1 MTRKKQIY
9 YYSLVLFLVLVGLRF
24 GQLMWQ
30 QQQILSHLQKQAK
43 QLRHQQAIA
52 KASQP
57 KVKQVVAKSTITK
70 ASETSQQFFNL
81 AYNWSSGSD
90 YKKRITKIKQAK
102 LVTSQ
107 VLANDYLFPEVGGTA
122 DYIDNNGLKSSV
134 VQVAYYPKATNDDQ
148 TSGVVGVAVNAK
160 HDSDV
165 GNGETRYYYF
175 NIDYQ
180 ISDNQITSLDYV
192 GRLAV
197 NQSTDFNTFN
207 PYE

>member
-1 MTRKKQIY
+1 MTRKTEIGY
-9 YYSLVLFLVLVGLRF
+9 YVLLVVMVLGSLRF

-30 QQQILSHLQKQAK
+30 QQQTLSHLQKQAK
-43 QLRHQQAIA
+43 QLKHKQAIA
-52 KASQP
+52 KTSQQ

-70 ASETSQQFFNL
+70 ASETSKQFFNL
-81 AYNWSSGSD
+81 AYNWLSGSD
-90 YKKRITKIKQAK
+90 YKKRITKIKQAN

-134 VQVAYYPKATNDDQ
+134 VQVAYYPKATNDNQ

-175 NIDYQ
+175 NIAYQ
-180 ISDNQITSLDYV
+180 TSDNQITSLDYV

>member
-1 MTRKKQIY
+1 MTRKTEIAY
-9 YYSLVLFLVLVGLRF
+9 YALLVVLVLGSLRF

-30 QQQILSHLQKQAK
+30 QQQTLSHLQKQAK
-43 QLRHQQAIA
+43 QLKHKQAIA
-52 KASQP
+52 KTSQQ

-102 LVTSQ
+102 LVSSQ

>member
-1 MTRKKQIY
+1 MTRKTEIGY
-9 YYSLVLFLVLVGLRF
+9 YALLVVMVLGSLRF

-30 QQQILSHLQKQAK
+30 QQQTLAHLQKQAK
-43 QLRHQQAIA
+43 QLKHKQAIA
-52 KASQP
+52 KTSQP

-90 YKKRITKIKQAK
+90 YKKRITKIKQFK

-107 VLANDYLFPEVGGTA
+107 VLANDYLFPEVGGMA

-180 ISDNQITSLDYV
+180 TSDNQITSLDYV

>member
-1 MTRKKQIY
+1 MTRKEQIY
-9 YYSLVLFLVLVGLRF
+9 YYILVLFLVLVGLRF

-43 QLRHQQAIA
+43 QLRHKQAIA

-70 ASETSQQFFNL
+70 ASETSHQFFNL

>member
-1 MTRKKQIY
+1 MTRKTEIGY
-9 YYSLVLFLVLVGLRF
+9 YALLVVMVLGSLRF

-30 QQQILSHLQKQAK
+30 QQQTLAHLQKQAK
-43 QLRHQQAIA
+43 QLKHKQAIA
-52 KASQP
+52 KTSQQ

-165 GNGETRYYYF
+165 GNGETRYYYL

-180 ISDNQITSLDYV
+180 TSDNQITSLDYV

>member
-1 MTRKKQIY
+1 MTRKKEIGY
-9 YYSLVLFLVLVGLRF
+9 YALLVFLVLGSLRF

-30 QQQILSHLQKQAK
+30 QQQTLSHLQKQAK
-43 QLRHQQAIA
+43 QLKHKQAIA
-52 KASQP
+52 KTSQQ

-180 ISDNQITSLDYV
+180 TSDNQITSLDYV

>member
-1 MTRKKQIY
+1 MTRKTEIGY
-9 YYSLVLFLVLVGLRF
+9 YALLVVLVLSSLRF

-30 QQQILSHLQKQAK
+30 QQQTLSHLQKQAK
-43 QLRHQQAIA
+43 QLKHKQAIA
-52 KASQP
+52 KTSQQ

-180 ISDNQITSLDYV
+180 TSDNQITSLDYV

>member
-1 MTRKKQIY
+1 MTRKTECGY
-9 YYSLVLFLVLVGLRF
+9 YALLVVLVLGSLRF

-30 QQQILSHLQKQAK
+30 QQQTSLHLQKQAK
-43 QLRHQQAIA
+43 QLKHKQVTAKTSHQ
-52 KASQP
+52 

-70 ASETSQQFFNL
+70 ASETSQKFFNL
-81 AYNWSSGSD
+81 AYNWSFGSD

-134 VQVAYYPKATNDDQ
+134 VQVAYYPKTTNDDQ

-175 NIDYQ
+175 NINYQ
-180 ISDNQITSLDYV
+180 ASDNQITSLDYI

-197 NQSTDFNTFN
+197 NQSTDYNTFN

>member
-1 MTRKKQIY
+1 MTRKKEIGY
-9 YYSLVLFLVLVGLRF
+9 YALLVVLVLGSLRF

-30 QQQILSHLQKQAK
+30 QQQTLSHLQKQAK
-43 QLRHQQAIA
+43 QLKHKQAIA
-52 KASQP
+52 KTSQQ

-122 DYIDNNGLKSSV
+122 DYINNNGLKSSV

-180 ISDNQITSLDYV
+180 TSDNQITSLDYV

>member
-43 QLRHQQAIA
+43 QLRHKQAIA

-90 YKKRITKIKQAK
+90 YKKRIKKIKQAK

-180 ISDNQITSLDYV
+180 TSDNQITSLDYV

>member
-1 MTRKKQIY
+1 MTRKTEIGY
-9 YYSLVLFLVLVGLRF
+9 YALLVVLVLGSLRF

-30 QQQILSHLQKQAK
+30 QQQTLSHLQKQAK
-43 QLRHQQAIA
+43 QLRHKQVTA
-52 KASQP
+52 KTSHQ

-180 ISDNQITSLDYV
+180 TSDNQITSLDYV

>member
-1 MTRKKQIY
+1 MTRKTEIGY
-9 YYSLVLFLVLVGLRF
+9 YALLVVLVLGSLRF

-43 QLRHQQAIA
+43 QLRHKQAIA

-57 KVKQVVAKSTITK
+57 KVTQVVAKSTITK
-70 ASETSQQFFNL
+70 ASETSHQFFNL

-102 LVTSQ
+102 LVSSQ

>member
-43 QLRHQQAIA
+43 QLRHKQAIA

-57 KVKQVVAKSTITK
+57 KVTQVVAKSTITK
-70 ASETSQQFFNL
+70 ASETSHQFFNL

>member
-43 QLRHQQAIA
+43 QLRHKQAIA

-70 ASETSQQFFNL
+70 ASETSHQFFNL

>member
-1 MTRKKQIY
+1 
-9 YYSLVLFLVLVGLRF
+9 VGLRF

-30 QQQILSHLQKQAK
+30 QQQTLSHLQKQVK
-43 QLRHQQAIA
+43 QLKHKQAIA
-52 KASQP
+52 KTSHQ

-102 LVTSQ
+102 LVSSQ

-148 TSGVVGVAVNAK
+148 TSGVVGVAVNVK

-197 NQSTDFNTFN
+197 NQSTDYNTFN

>member
-1 MTRKKQIY
+1 MTRKTEIGY
-9 YYSLVLFLVLVGLRF
+9 YALLVFLVLGSLRF

-30 QQQILSHLQKQAK
+30 QQQTLSHLQKQAK
-43 QLRHQQAIA
+43 QLKHKQAIA
-52 KASQP
+52 KTSQQ

-180 ISDNQITSLDYV
+180 TSDNQITSLDYI

-197 NQSTDFNTFN
+197 NQSTDYNTFN

>member
-1 MTRKKQIY
+1 MTRKTEIGY
-9 YYSLVLFLVLVGLRF
+9 YALLVVFVLGSLRF

-30 QQQILSHLQKQAK
+30 QQTLSHMQKQAK
-43 QLRHQQAIA
+43 QLRHKQVTA
-52 KASQP
+52 KTSHQ

-70 ASETSQQFFNL
+70 ASETSQKFFNL

-90 YKKRITKIKQAK
+90 YKKRITKIKQAN

-107 VLANDYLFPEVGGTA
+107 VLATDYLFPEVGGTA
-122 DYIDNNGLKSSV
+122 DYIDNNDLKSSV
-134 VQVAYYPKATNDDQ
+134 VQVAYYPKTTNDDQ

-180 ISDNQITSLDYV
+180 TSDNQITNLDYV

>member
-1 MTRKKQIY
+1 MTRKKEIGY
-9 YYSLVLFLVLVGLRF
+9 YALLVVLILGSLRF

-30 QQQILSHLQKQAK
+30 QQQTLSHLQKQAK
-43 QLRHQQAIA
+43 QLKHKQVTAKSSHQ
-52 KASQP
+52 

-134 VQVAYYPKATNDDQ
+134 VQVAYYPKTTNDDQ

-180 ISDNQITSLDYV
+180 TSDNQITSLDYV

>member
-1 MTRKKQIY
+1 MTRKTEIGY
-9 YYSLVLFLVLVGLRF
+9 YALLVVLVLGSLRF

-30 QQQILSHLQKQAK
+30 QQQTLSHLQKQAK
-43 QLRHQQAIA
+43 QLRHKQVTA
-52 KASQP
+52 KTSHQ

-90 YKKRITKIKQAK
+90 YKKRITKIKQSK

-180 ISDNQITSLDYV
+180 TSDNQITSLDYV

>member
-1 MTRKKQIY
+1 MTRKTEIGY
-9 YYSLVLFLVLVGLRF
+9 YALLVVMVLGSLGF

-30 QQQILSHLQKQAK
+30 QQQTLSHLQKQAK
-43 QLRHQQAIA
+43 QLKHKQVTAKSSHQ
-52 KASQP
+52 

-180 ISDNQITSLDYV
+180 TSDNQITSLDYV

>member
-1 MTRKKQIY
+1 MTRKTEIGY
-9 YYSLVLFLVLVGLRF
+9 YALLVVLVLSSLRF

-43 QLRHQQAIA
+43 QLRHKQAIA

-102 LVTSQ
+102 LVSSQ

>member
-43 QLRHQQAIA
+43 QLRHKQAIA

-102 LVTSQ
+102 LVSSQ

>member
-1 MTRKKQIY
+1 MTRKTEIGY
-9 YYSLVLFLVLVGLRF
+9 YALLVVLVLGSLRF

-30 QQQILSHLQKQAK
+30 QQQTLSHLQKQAK
-43 QLRHQQAIA
+43 QLRHKQVTA
-52 KASQP
+52 KTSHQ

-70 ASETSQQFFNL
+70 ASETSHQFFKL

-102 LVTSQ
+102 LVSSQ

-134 VQVAYYPKATNDDQ
+134 VQVAYYPKTTNDDQ

-180 ISDNQITSLDYV
+180 TSDNQITSLDYV

>member
-1 MTRKKQIY
+1 MTRKTEIGY
-9 YYSLVLFLVLVGLRF
+9 YVLLVVMVLGSLRF
-24 GQLMWQ
+24 GHLMWQ
-30 QQQILSHLQKQAK
+30 QQQSLSHLQKQAK
-43 QLRHQQAIA
+43 QLRHMQVTA
-52 KASQP
+52 KTSHQ

-90 YKKRITKIKQAK
+90 YKKRITKIKQSK

-180 ISDNQITSLDYV
+180 TSDNQITSLDYV

>member
-1 MTRKKQIY
+1 MTRKTEIGY
-9 YYSLVLFLVLVGLRF
+9 YALLVVLVLGSLRF

-30 QQQILSHLQKQAK
+30 QQQTLSHLQKQAK
-43 QLRHQQAIA
+43 QLRHKQVTA
-52 KASQP
+52 KTSHQ

-90 YKKRITKIKQAK
+90 YKKRITKIKQSK

-107 VLANDYLFPEVGGTA
+107 GLANDYLFPEVGGTA

-134 VQVAYYPKATNDDQ
+134 VRVAYYPKATNDDQ

-180 ISDNQITSLDYV
+180 TNDQITSLDYV

>member
-1 MTRKKQIY
+1 MTRKTEIGY
-9 YYSLVLFLVLVGLRF
+9 YALLVVLVLGSLRF

-43 QLRHQQAIA
+43 QLKHKQAIA

-180 ISDNQITSLDYV
+180 TSDNQITSLDYI

-197 NQSTDFNTFN
+197 NQSTDYNTFN

>member
-1 MTRKKQIY
+1 MTRKTEIGY
-9 YYSLVLFLVLVGLRF
+9 YALLVVLVLGSLRF

-30 QQQILSHLQKQAK
+30 QQQTLSHLQKQAK
-43 QLRHQQAIA
+43 QLKHKQSIA
-52 KASQP
+52 KTSHQ

-102 LVTSQ
+102 LGTSQ
-107 VLANDYLFPEVGGTA
+107 VLANDYLFPDVGGTA

-134 VQVAYYPKATNDDQ
+134 VQVAYYPKTTNDDQ

-180 ISDNQITSLDYV
+180 TSDNQITSLDYV

>member
-30 QQQILSHLQKQAK
+30 QQQTLSHLQKQAK
-43 QLRHQQAIA
+43 QLKHKQVIA
-52 KASQP
+52 KTSQP

-90 YKKRITKIKQAK
+90 YKKRITKIKQAN

-134 VQVAYYPKATNDDQ
+134 VRVAYYPKATNDDQ

-180 ISDNQITSLDYV
+180 TNDQITSLDYV

>member
-1 MTRKKQIY
+1 MTRKTEIGY
-9 YYSLVLFLVLVGLRF
+9 YALLVFLVLGSLRF

-30 QQQILSHLQKQAK
+30 QQQTLSHLQKQAK
-43 QLRHQQAIA
+43 QLKHKQAIA
-52 KASQP
+52 KTSQQ

-180 ISDNQITSLDYV
+180 TSDNQITSLDYV

>member
-1 MTRKKQIY
+1 MTRKTEIGY
-9 YYSLVLFLVLVGLRF
+9 YALLVVMVLGSLRF

-30 QQQILSHLQKQAK
+30 QQQTLAHLQKQAK
-43 QLRHQQAIA
+43 QLKHKQAIA
-52 KASQP
+52 KTSQQ

-90 YKKRITKIKQAK
+90 YKKRITKIKQSK

-180 ISDNQITSLDYV
+180 TSDNQITSLDYV

>member
-1 MTRKKQIY
+1 MTRKTEIGY
-9 YYSLVLFLVLVGLRF
+9 YALLVVLVLGILRF

-43 QLRHQQAIA
+43 QLRHKQAIA

-70 ASETSQQFFNL
+70 ASETSHQFFNL

>member
-1 MTRKKQIY
+1 MTRKIEIGY
-9 YYSLVLFLVLVGLRF
+9 YALLVVLVLGSLRF
-24 GQLMWQ
+24 GQLLWQ
-30 QQQILSHLQKQAK
+30 QQQTLSHLQKQAK
-43 QLRHQQAIA
+43 QLKHKQAIA
-52 KASQP
+52 KTSQQ

-134 VQVAYYPKATNDDQ
+134 VQVAYYPKTTNDDQ

-180 ISDNQITSLDYV
+180 TSDNQLTSLDYV

-197 NQSTDFNTFN
+197 NQSTDYDTFN

>member
-1 MTRKKQIY
+1 MTRKTEIGY
-9 YYSLVLFLVLVGLRF
+9 YALLVVLVLGRLRF

-30 QQQILSHLQKQAK
+30 QQQTLSYLQKQSK
-43 QLRHQQAIA
+43 QLKQKQATAKTSHQ
-52 KASQP
+52 

-148 TSGVVGVAVNAK
+148 TSGVVGVAVTAK

-180 ISDNQITSLDYV
+180 TSDNQITSLDYV

-197 NQSTDFNTFN
+197 NQSTDYDTFN

>member
-30 QQQILSHLQKQAK
+30 QQQTLSHLQKQAK
-43 QLRHQQAIA
+43 QLRHKQVTA
-52 KASQP
+52 KTSHQ

-90 YKKRITKIKQAK
+90 YKKRITKIKQSK

-180 ISDNQITSLDYV
+180 TSDNQITSLDYV

>member
-1 MTRKKQIY
+1 MTRKTEIGY
-9 YYSLVLFLVLVGLRF
+9 YVLLVVMVLGSLRF
-24 GQLMWQ
+24 GHLMWQ
-30 QQQILSHLQKQAK
+30 QQQTLSHLQKQAK
-43 QLRHQQAIA
+43 QLRHKQVTA
-52 KASQP
+52 KTSHQ

-90 YKKRITKIKQAK
+90 YKKRITKIEQSK

-107 VLANDYLFPEVGGTA
+107 VSANDYLFPEVGGTA

-180 ISDNQITSLDYV
+180 TSDNQITSLDYV

>member
-1 MTRKKQIY
+1 MTRKTEIGY
-9 YYSLVLFLVLVGLRF
+9 YVLLVVMVLGSLRF

-30 QQQILSHLQKQAK
+30 QQQTLSHLQKQAK
-43 QLRHQQAIA
+43 QLKHKQAIA
-52 KASQP
+52 KTSQQ

-90 YKKRITKIKQAK
+90 YKKRITKIKQAN

-175 NIDYQ
+175 NIAYQ
-180 ISDNQITSLDYV
+180 TSDNQITSLDYV

>member
-1 MTRKKQIY
+1 MV
-9 YYSLVLFLVLVGLRF
+9 LVLGSLRF

-30 QQQILSHLQKQAK
+30 QQQTLSHLQKQAK
-43 QLRHQQAIA
+43 QLKHKQAIA
-52 KASQP
+52 KTSQQ

-180 ISDNQITSLDYV
+180 TSDNQITNLDYV